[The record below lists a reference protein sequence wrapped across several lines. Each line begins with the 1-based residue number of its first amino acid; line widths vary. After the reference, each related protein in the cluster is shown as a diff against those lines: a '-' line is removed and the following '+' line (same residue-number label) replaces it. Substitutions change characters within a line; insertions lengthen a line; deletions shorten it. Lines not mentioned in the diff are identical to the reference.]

1 MSNKI
6 ATIYR
11 NSAKYPIR
19 FDALHPGSTFRIV
32 REVSRGLPPANDG
45 RLYVRAKSHEG
56 FYSTE
61 LGSNTPCILMP
72 HDLVM
77 PVVKENK

>member
-1 MSNKI
+1 MTNKI

-19 FDALHPGSTFRIV
+19 FDALHPGSVFRIE
-32 REVSRGLPPANDG
+32 REVSRGLPKTNDG
-45 RLYVRAKSHEG
+45 RLYTKAKSHEG

-61 LGSNTPCILMP
+61 LGSNAPCILMP